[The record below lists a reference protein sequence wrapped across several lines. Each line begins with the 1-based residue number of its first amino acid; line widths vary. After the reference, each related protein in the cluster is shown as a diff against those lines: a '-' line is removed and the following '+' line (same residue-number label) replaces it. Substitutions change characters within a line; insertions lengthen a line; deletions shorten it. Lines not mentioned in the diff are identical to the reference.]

1 MKAIRFI
8 LLILLTLNLAAGCR
22 AAPIPGAPTAAN
34 TPESELRVLFLNVG
48 RADATLVLAA
58 GKAWLIDTGEKSSV
72 PQLLRGLHVYGV
84 EALDGVFL
92 THTHGD
98 HIGGMGTL
106 AQNFPI
112 GTLYSAEISEN
123 KKGGGNKIDELAQ
136 EFSLNH
142 RKLRAGDGVDI
153 TPDVRFEVLGPL
165 VYNDQDDNDNSLVL
179 RLRMNGR
186 TLLFTGDMQFAEEA
200 TLMQAGADLKADI
213 LKVANHGNPDA
224 TSDAFAAAVLPQYAV
239 IPTDTSV
246 DEDSAN
252 PRVTAALA
260 GATVLVTQDYACG
273 ALITVGADGSI
284 AIANPEAP
292 HTGARMT
299 ITKID
304 KDAQTV
310 TIRNDGEGMD
320 ISGFFLLSQKGSEV
334 FMFPKGAHLNAGQTV
349 TVSGEG
355 GGGDYEW
362 VNDSKV
368 WNTKK
373 EDVGVLYDRY
383 GNELAREAS

>member
-1 MKAIRFI
+1 M
-8 LLILLTLNLAAGCR
+8 ILLTLLLAVGCG
-22 AAPIPGAPTAAN
+22 AAPVPGLPTAAN
-34 TPESELRVLFLNVG
+34 TPESELRVLFLNMG

-58 GKAWLIDTGEKSSV
+58 GKAWLIDTGEKSSA

-98 HIGGMGTL
+98 HTGGMETL

-123 KKGGGNKIDELAQ
+123 KKDGGNKIDELAQ

-142 RKLRAGDGVDI
+142 RKLRAGDGMDI
-153 TPDVRFEVLGPL
+153 APGVRFEVLGPL

-200 TLMQAGADLKADI
+200 TLLQAGADLKADI

-224 TSDAFAAAVLPQYAV
+224 TSDAFAAAVSPRYAV
-239 IPTDTSV
+239 IPTDTSA

-252 PRVTAALA
+252 ARVQAALG
-260 GATVLVTQDYACG
+260 GATVLITQDYACG
-273 ALITVGADGSI
+273 ALLTVRADGAI
-284 AIANPEAP
+284 AVANPEVP

-310 TIRNDGEGMD
+310 TIHNNGKGMD

-334 FMFPKGAHLNAGQTV
+334 FVFPKGAYLGTGQIV
-349 TVSGEG
+349 TISGAG

-362 VNDSKV
+362 AGDSKV

-383 GNELAREAS
+383 GNELAR

>member
-1 MKAIRFI
+1 MKAVRCI
-8 LLILLTLNLAAGCR
+8 LMILLTLLLAVGCG
-22 AAPIPGAPTAAN
+22 AAPVPGLPTAAN
-34 TPESELRVLFLNVG
+34 TPESELRVLFLNMG

-58 GKAWLIDTGEKSSV
+58 GKAWLIDTGEKSSA

-98 HIGGMGTL
+98 HTGGMETL

-123 KKGGGNKIDELAQ
+123 KKDGGNKIDELAQ

-142 RKLRAGDGVDI
+142 RKLRAGDGMDI
-153 TPDVRFEVLGPL
+153 APGVRFEVLGPL

-200 TLMQAGADLKADI
+200 TLLQAGADLKADI

-224 TSDAFAAAVLPQYAV
+224 TSDAFAAAVSPRYAV
-239 IPTDTSV
+239 IPTDTSA

-252 PRVTAALA
+252 ARVQAALG
-260 GATVLVTQDYACG
+260 GATVLITQDYACG
-273 ALITVGADGSI
+273 ALLTVRADGAI
-284 AIANPEAP
+284 AVANPEVP

-310 TIRNDGEGMD
+310 TIHNNGKGMD

-334 FMFPKGAHLNAGQTV
+334 FVFPKGAYLGTGQIV
-349 TVSGEG
+349 TISGAG

-362 VNDSKV
+362 AGDSKV

-383 GNELAREAS
+383 GNELAR